1 MKFVMILVIGF
12 VLLFGIASQTLFVVD
27 ATEVAV
33 VTRLGQFQASHVSP
47 GLKFKTPLIDT
58 VRKFDNRLQRFDIP
72 PANFITLD
80 KKNLVIDA
88 YARYRITD
96 PLLFLQNLFD
106 LNAAGPKVGDIV
118 NSELKKEVASDNQ
131 SDIISETRVEVMERV
146 LAASQLI
153 AETSGLAGPG
163 GQVRGIGI
171 EIVDVRIKRAD
182 FPLSIAESVFA
193 RMNAERSRI
202 ANQERAEGE
211 RRKLSV
217 QSEADRRVTEI
228 LSEAS
233 RESLE
238 IRGLAE
244 GESVEIFAKALE
256 RDPDFYRFMRSLQA
270 YEAFLGED
278 DTIVLDS
285 DAPIFDFLSS
295 SSVREASGAQ

>member
-1 MKFVMILVIGF
+1 MKFLIIG
-12 VLLFGIASQTLFVVD
+12 GIALVFALVLISQSIFVVD
-27 ATEVAV
+27 STEVAV
-33 VTRLGQFQASHVSP
+33 VTRLGEFQGSHTSP
-47 GLKFKTPLIDT
+47 GLKLKTPFVDS
-58 VRKFDNRLQRFDIP
+58 VRIFDNRLQRFDIP

-131 SDIISETRVEVMERV
+131 SDIITEKRQEVMARV
-146 LAASQLI
+146 LAASQII
-153 AETSGLAGPG
+153 ANTSGQNGTSL
-163 GQVRGIGI
+163 GI
-171 EIVDVRIKRAD
+171 EIIDVRIKRAD

-193 RMNAERSRI
+193 RMNAERSRV

-211 RRKLSV
+211 RTKLTVESN
-217 QSEADRRVTEI
+217 ADREVVEI
-228 LSEAS
+228 LSAAN

-244 GESVEIFAKALE
+244 GRAIEIFAKALE
-256 RDPDFYRFMRSLQA
+256 RDPEFFRFLRSLEA
-270 YEAFLGED
+270 YEVFLTEN

-285 DAPIFDFLSS
+285 DAAIFDFLSS
-295 SSVREASGAQ
+295 STLE

>member
-1 MKFVMILVIGF
+1 MKFLIIG
-12 VLLFGIASQTLFVVD
+12 GIALVFALVLISQSIFVVD
-27 ATEVAV
+27 STEVAV
-33 VTRLGQFQASHVSP
+33 VTRLGEFQGSHTSP
-47 GLKFKTPLIDT
+47 GLKLKTPFVDS
-58 VRKFDNRLQRFDIP
+58 VRIFDNRLQRFDIP

-131 SDIISETRVEVMERV
+131 SDIITEKRQEVMARV
-146 LAASQLI
+146 LAASQII
-153 AETSGLAGPG
+153 ANTSGQNGTSL
-163 GQVRGIGI
+163 GI
-171 EIVDVRIKRAD
+171 EIIDVRIKRAD

-193 RMNAERSRI
+193 RMNAERSRV

-211 RRKLSV
+211 RTKLTVESN
-217 QSEADRRVTEI
+217 ADREVVEI
-228 LSEAS
+228 LSAAN

-244 GESVEIFAKALE
+244 GRAIEIFAKALE
-256 RDPDFYRFMRSLQA
+256 RDPEFFRFLRSLEA
-270 YEAFLGED
+270 YEVFLTEN

-285 DAPIFDFLSS
+285 DAAIFDFLSS
-295 SSVREASGAQ
+295 STRE

>member
-1 MKFVMILVIGF
+1 MKFLVILAFGMIF
-12 VLLFGIASQTLFVVD
+12 VLAVISQSIFVVD

-33 VTRLGQFQASHVSP
+33 VTRLGQFQNSHVSP
-47 GLKFKTPLIDT
+47 GLKFKTPFIEA

-88 YARYRITD
+88 YARYRITN

-131 SDIISETRVEVMERV
+131 SDIISETRQEVMERV

-153 AETSGLAGPG
+153 AQTSGLQGPNG
-163 GQVRGIGI
+163 EVRGIGI

-211 RRKLSV
+211 RTKLAV
-217 QSEADRRVTEI
+217 QSDADRRVTEI
-228 LSEAS
+228 LSEAN
-233 RESLE
+233 RKSLE
-238 IRGLAE
+238 IRGIAE
-244 GESVEIFAKALE
+244 GQAVEIFAKALE
-256 RDPDFYRFMRSLQA
+256 RDPDFYRFLRSLEA
-270 YEAFLGED
+270 YEVFLKET

-285 DAPIFDFLSS
+285 DASLFEFLASS
-295 SSVREASGAQ
+295 SLSQPTGK

>member
-1 MKFVMILVIGF
+1 MKFLIILGIGIVF
-12 VLLFGIASQTLFVVD
+12 LLVVVSQSIFVVD

-33 VTRLGQFQASHVSP
+33 VTRLGQFQNSHISP
-47 GLKFKTPLIDT
+47 GLKFKTPFVDSA
-58 VRKFDNRLQRFDIP
+58 RKFDNRLQRFDIP

-88 YARYRITD
+88 YARYKITD

-131 SDIISETRVEVMERV
+131 SDIISETRQEVMERV
-146 LAASQLI
+146 LAASQRI
-153 AETSGLAGPG
+153 AQTSGLQGPNG
-163 GQVRGIGI
+163 EVRGIGI

-182 FPLSIAESVFA
+182 FPQSIAESVFA

-211 RRKLSV
+211 RTKLSV
-217 QSEADRRVTEI
+217 QSDADRQVIEI
-228 LSEAS
+228 LSEANK
-233 RESLE
+233 ESLE

-244 GESVEIFAKALE
+244 GRAIEIFATALE
-256 RDPDFYRFMRSLQA
+256 RNPEFYRFLRSLEA
-270 YEAFLGED
+270 YEVFLTET
-278 DTIVLDS
+278 DTIVLDA
-285 DAPIFDFLSS
+285 DASLFEFLASA
-295 SSVREASGAQ
+295 SVDDPTGK

>member
-1 MKFVMILVIGF
+1 MKSLVILAFGLIF
-12 VLLFGIASQTLFVVD
+12 VLAAISQSIFVVD

-33 VTRLGQFQASHVSP
+33 VTRLGQFQNSHVSP
-47 GLKFKTPLIDT
+47 GLKFKTPFIEA

-88 YARYRITD
+88 YARYRITN

-131 SDIISETRVEVMERV
+131 SDIISETRQEVMERV

-153 AETSGLAGPG
+153 AQTSGLQGPNG
-163 GQVRGIGI
+163 EVRGIGI

-211 RRKLSV
+211 RTKLAV

-228 LSEAS
+228 LSEAN
-233 RESLE
+233 RKSLE
-238 IRGLAE
+238 IRGIAE
-244 GESVEIFAKALE
+244 GQAVEIFAKALE
-256 RDPDFYRFMRSLQA
+256 RDPDFYRFLRSLEA
-270 YEAFLGED
+270 YEVFLKET

-285 DAPIFDFLSS
+285 DASLFEFLASS
-295 SSVREASGAQ
+295 SLSQPTGK

>member
-1 MKFVMILVIGF
+1 MKYLIIGGIGLVIA
-12 VLLFGIASQTLFVVD
+12 LLGLSQSLFVVD
-27 ATEVAV
+27 STEMAV
-33 VTRLGQFQASHVSP
+33 VTRLGEFKASDITP
-47 GLKFKTPLIDT
+47 GLKIKTPFIDS

-88 YARYRITD
+88 YARYKITD

-131 SDIISETRVEVMERV
+131 SDIISETRQEVMTRV
-146 LAASQLI
+146 LEASQLI
-153 AETSGLAGPG
+153 AQTSGENGTSL
-163 GQVRGIGI
+163 GI

-193 RMNAERSRI
+193 RMNAERSRV
-202 ANQERAEGE
+202 ANQERAVGE
-211 RRKLSV
+211 RTKLRV
-217 QSEADRRVTEI
+217 QSDADREVVEI
-228 LSEAS
+228 LSAAN

-244 GESVEIFAKALE
+244 GRAIGIFAEALE
-256 RDPDFYRFMRSLQA
+256 RDPEFFRFLRSLEA
-270 YEAFLGED
+270 YEVFLTNT
-278 DTIVLDS
+278 DTLVMDS
-285 DAPIFDFLSS
+285 NAPLFEFLTSS
-295 SSVREASGAQ
+295 RPAAGQ

>member
-1 MKFVMILVIGF
+1 MKFIIIGVIGL
-12 VLLFGIASQTLFVVD
+12 VVALVVISQSIFVVD
-27 ATEVAV
+27 STEMAV
-33 VTRLGQFQASHVSP
+33 VTRLGEFKASHITP
-47 GLKFKTPLIDT
+47 GLKFKTPFVDS

-106 LNAAGPKVGDIV
+106 LNSAGPKVGDIV

-131 SDIISETRVEVMERV
+131 SDIISETRQEVMARV

-153 AETSGLAGPG
+153 AQTTGRDGTSL
-163 GQVRGIGI
+163 GI

-182 FPLSIAESVFA
+182 FPVSIAESVFA

-211 RRKLSV
+211 RTKLRVESN
-217 QSEADRRVTEI
+217 ADREVVEI
-228 LSEAS
+228 LSAAN
-233 RESLE
+233 RDSLE

-244 GESVEIFAKALE
+244 GRAIEIFAAALE
-256 RDPDFYRFMRSLQA
+256 RDPEFFRFLRSLEA
-270 YEAFLGED
+270 YEVFLTSG
-278 DTIVLDS
+278 DTLVLDS
-285 DAPIFDFLSS
+285 NAPLFEFLTSS
-295 SSVREASGAQ
+295 SPVATTDQ

>member
-1 MKFVMILVIGF
+1 MKFLIIG
-12 VLLFGIASQTLFVVD
+12 GIALVFALVLISQSIFVVD
-27 ATEVAV
+27 STEVAV
-33 VTRLGQFQASHVSP
+33 VTRLGEFQDSHTSP
-47 GLKFKTPLIDT
+47 GLKLKTPFVDS
-58 VRKFDNRLQRFDIP
+58 VRMFDNRLQRFDIP

-131 SDIISETRVEVMERV
+131 SDIITEKRQEVMARV
-146 LAASQLI
+146 LVASQII
-153 AETSGLAGPG
+153 ANTSGENGTSL
-163 GQVRGIGI
+163 GI
-171 EIVDVRIKRAD
+171 EIIDVRIKRAD

-193 RMNAERSRI
+193 RMNAERSRV

-211 RRKLSV
+211 RTKLTVESN
-217 QSEADRRVTEI
+217 ADREVVEI
-228 LSEAS
+228 LSAAN

-244 GESVEIFAKALE
+244 GRAIEIFAEALE
-256 RDPDFYRFMRSLQA
+256 RDPEFFRFLRSLEA
-270 YEAFLGED
+270 YEAFLTEN

-285 DAPIFDFLSS
+285 DAAIFDFLSS
-295 SSVREASGAQ
+295 STRE

>member
-1 MKFVMILVIGF
+1 MKTLIILGIGAI
-12 VLLFGIASQTLFVVD
+12 LFAVTISQTIFVVD

-33 VTRLGQFQASHVSP
+33 VTRLGQFQNSHISP
-47 GLKFKTPLIDT
+47 GLKFKTPLIDA

-131 SDIISETRVEVMERV
+131 SDIISETRLEVMDRV
-146 LAASQLI
+146 LAAAQRI
-153 AETSGLAGPG
+153 AQTSGLQGPNG
-163 GQVRGIGI
+163 EVRGIGI

-211 RRKLSV
+211 RTKLRV
-217 QSEADRRVTEI
+217 QSDADRQVTEI
-228 LSEAS
+228 LSEAEK
-233 RESLE
+233 ESLE
-238 IRGLAE
+238 IRGVAE
-244 GESVEIFAKALE
+244 GRSIEIFARALE
-256 RDPDFYRFMRSLQA
+256 RDPEFYRFLRSLEA
-270 YEAFLGED
+270 YGKFLKET

-285 DAPIFDFLSS
+285 DAPIFDFLAS
-295 SSVREASGAQ
+295 SGAGRSVGE

>member
-12 VLLFGIASQTLFVVD
+12 VLLLGVASQTLFVVD

-47 GLKFKTPLIDT
+47 GLKVKSPLVDT

-153 AETSGLAGPG
+153 AETSGLHGP
-163 GQVRGIGI
+163 
-171 EIVDVRIKRAD
+171 
-182 FPLSIAESVFA
+182 
-193 RMNAERSRI
+193 N
-202 ANQERAEGE
+202 GE
-211 RRKLSV
+211 RCLKFH
-217 QSEADRRVTEI
+217 
-228 LSEAS
+228 S
-233 RESLE
+233 R
-238 IRGLAE
+238 
-244 GESVEIFAKALE
+244 
-256 RDPDFYRFMRSLQA
+256 
-270 YEAFLGED
+270 
-278 DTIVLDS
+278 
-285 DAPIFDFLSS
+285 
-295 SSVREASGAQ
+295 

>member
-1 MKFVMILVIGF
+1 MKFLIIG
-12 VLLFGIASQTLFVVD
+12 GIALVFALVLISQSIFVVD
-27 ATEVAV
+27 STEVAV
-33 VTRLGQFQASHVSP
+33 VTRLGEFQGSHTSP
-47 GLKFKTPLIDT
+47 GLKLKTPFVDS
-58 VRKFDNRLQRFDIP
+58 VRIFDNRLQRFDIP

-131 SDIISETRVEVMERV
+131 SDIITEKRQEVMARV
-146 LAASQLI
+146 LVASQII
-153 AETSGLAGPG
+153 ANTSGQNGTSL
-163 GQVRGIGI
+163 GI
-171 EIVDVRIKRAD
+171 EIIDVRIKRAD

-193 RMNAERSRI
+193 RMNAERSRV

-211 RRKLSV
+211 RTKLTVESN
-217 QSEADRRVTEI
+217 ADREVVEI
-228 LSEAS
+228 LSAAN

-244 GESVEIFAKALE
+244 GRAIEIFAEALE
-256 RDPDFYRFMRSLQA
+256 RDPEFFRFLRSLEA
-270 YEAFLGED
+270 YEAFLTEN

-285 DAPIFDFLSS
+285 DAAIFDFLSS
-295 SSVREASGAQ
+295 STRE

>member
-1 MKFVMILVIGF
+1 MKYLIIG
-12 VLLFGIASQTLFVVD
+12 GIAVVALLVLISQSIFVVD
-27 ATEVAV
+27 STEVAV
-33 VTRLGQFQASHVSP
+33 VTRLGEFQASHTSP
-47 GLKFKTPLIDT
+47 GLKFKTPFVES

-131 SDIISETRVEVMERV
+131 SDIISETRQEVMARV

-153 AETSGLAGPG
+153 AQTSGEG
-163 GQVRGIGI
+163 GTSLGI

-193 RMNAERSRI
+193 RMNAERSRV

-211 RRKLSV
+211 RTKLRVESD
-217 QSEADRRVTEI
+217 ADREVVEI
-228 LSEAS
+228 LSDANREA
-233 RESLE
+233 LE

-244 GESVEIFAKALE
+244 GRAIEIFAEALE
-256 RDPDFYRFMRSLQA
+256 RDPEFFRFLRSLEA
-270 YEAFLGED
+270 YEVFLTSG

-285 DAPIFDFLSS
+285 EAAVFDFLASS
-295 SSVREASGAQ
+295 TSE

>member
-1 MKFVMILVIGF
+1 MKFIIIGVIGL
-12 VLLFGIASQTLFVVD
+12 VVALVVISQSIFVVD
-27 ATEVAV
+27 ATEMAV
-33 VTRLGQFQASHVSP
+33 VTRLGEFKASHITP
-47 GLKFKTPLIDT
+47 GLKFKTPFVDS

-106 LNAAGPKVGDIV
+106 LNSAGPKVGDIV

-131 SDIISETRVEVMERV
+131 SDIISETRQEVMARV

-153 AETSGLAGPG
+153 AQTTGRDGTSL
-163 GQVRGIGI
+163 GI

-182 FPLSIAESVFA
+182 FPVSIAESVFA

-211 RRKLSV
+211 RTKLRVESN
-217 QSEADRRVTEI
+217 ADREVVEI
-228 LSEAS
+228 LSAAN
-233 RESLE
+233 RDSLE

-244 GESVEIFAKALE
+244 GRAIEIFAAALE
-256 RDPDFYRFMRSLQA
+256 RDPEFFRFLRSLEA
-270 YEAFLGED
+270 YEVFLTSG
-278 DTIVLDS
+278 DTLVLDS
-285 DAPIFDFLSS
+285 NAPLFEFLTSS
-295 SSVREASGAQ
+295 SPVATTDQ

>member
-1 MKFVMILVIGF
+1 MKYLIIG
-12 VLLFGIASQTLFVVD
+12 GIAVVALLVFVSQSVFVVD
-27 ATEVAV
+27 STEVAV
-33 VTRLGQFQASHVSP
+33 VTRLGEFQNSHISP
-47 GLKFKTPLIDT
+47 GLKFKTPFVEA

-131 SDIISETRVEVMERV
+131 SDIITEKRQEVMARV
-146 LAASQLI
+146 LVASQII
-153 AETSGLAGPG
+153 ANTSGQG
-163 GQVRGIGI
+163 GTSLGI
-171 EIVDVRIKRAD
+171 EIIDVRIKRAD

-193 RMNAERSRI
+193 RMNAERSRV

-211 RRKLSV
+211 RTKLTVESN
-217 QSEADRRVTEI
+217 ADREVVEI
-228 LSEAS
+228 LSAAN

-244 GESVEIFAKALE
+244 GRAVEIFAEALE
-256 RDPDFYRFMRSLQA
+256 RDPEFFRFLRSLEA
-270 YEAFLGED
+270 YEVFLTEN

-285 DAPIFDFLSS
+285 DAPIFDFL
-295 SSVREASGAQ
+295 ASPTLE

>member
-1 MKFVMILVIGF
+1 MKFLVILAFGMIF
-12 VLLFGIASQTLFVVD
+12 VLAVISQSIFVVD

-33 VTRLGQFQASHVSP
+33 VTRLGQFQNSHVSP
-47 GLKFKTPLIDT
+47 GLKFKTPFIEA

-131 SDIISETRVEVMERV
+131 SDIISETRQEVMERV

-153 AETSGLAGPG
+153 AQSSGLQGPNG
-163 GQVRGIGI
+163 EVRGIGI

-211 RRKLSV
+211 RTKLSV
-217 QSEADRRVTEI
+217 QSDADRQVIEI
-228 LSEAS
+228 LSEAN

-244 GESVEIFAKALE
+244 GRAIEIFAEALE
-256 RDPDFYRFMRSLQA
+256 RDPEFYRFLRSLEA
-270 YEAFLGED
+270 YQVFLTET

-285 DAPIFDFLSS
+285 DASLFEFLASS
-295 SSVREASGAQ
+295 TADQSTGK

>member
-1 MKFVMILVIGF
+1 MKSLIIGGIGLV
-12 VLLFGIASQTLFVVD
+12 VLVVLISQSAFVVD

-33 VTRLGQFQASHVSP
+33 VTRLGEFQKSHTEP
-47 GLKFKTPLIDT
+47 GLKFKTPFIEM

-88 YARYRITD
+88 YARYKITD

-131 SDIISETRVEVMERV
+131 SDIISETRQEVMERV
-146 LAASQLI
+146 LLAAQLI
-153 AETSGLAGPG
+153 AQTSGLQGPNG
-163 GQVRGIGI
+163 ETRGIGI
-171 EIVDVRIKRAD
+171 EIIDVRIKRAD
-182 FPLSIAESVFA
+182 FPVTIAESVFA

-211 RRKLSV
+211 RTKLTV
-217 QSEADRRVTEI
+217 QSDADREVVEI
-228 LSEAS
+228 LSAAN
-233 RESLE
+233 RKSLE

-244 GESVEIFAKALE
+244 GRAIEIFAEALE
-256 RDPDFYRFMRSLQA
+256 RDPEFYRFLRSLEA
-270 YEAFLGED
+270 YE
-278 DTIVLDS
+278 V
-285 DAPIFDFLSS
+285 FLSNTDTMVMDSNDPLFKFLTS
-295 SSVREASGAQ
+295 STSSEPTSDQ

>member
-1 MKFVMILVIGF
+1 MKYLIIGSIAVVALLVFV
-12 VLLFGIASQTLFVVD
+12 SQSVFVVD
-27 ATEVAV
+27 STEVAV
-33 VTRLGQFQASHVSP
+33 VTRLGEFQNSHTSP
-47 GLKFKTPLIDT
+47 GLKFKTPFVEA

-131 SDIISETRVEVMERV
+131 SDIITEKRQEVMARV
-146 LAASQLI
+146 LVASQII
-153 AETSGLAGPG
+153 ANTSGQG
-163 GQVRGIGI
+163 GTSLGI
-171 EIVDVRIKRAD
+171 EIIDVRIKRAD

-193 RMNAERSRI
+193 RMNAERSRV

-211 RRKLSV
+211 RTKLTVESN
-217 QSEADRRVTEI
+217 ADREVVEI
-228 LSEAS
+228 LSAAN

-244 GESVEIFAKALE
+244 GRAVEIFAEALE
-256 RDPDFYRFMRSLQA
+256 RDPEFFRFLRSLEA
-270 YEAFLGED
+270 YEVFLTEN

-285 DAPIFDFLSS
+285 DAPIFDFL
-295 SSVREASGAQ
+295 ASPTLE

>member
-1 MKFVMILVIGF
+1 
-12 VLLFGIASQTLFVVD
+12 
-27 ATEVAV
+27 
-33 VTRLGQFQASHVSP
+33 
-47 GLKFKTPLIDT
+47 LKLKTPFVDS
-58 VRKFDNRLQRFDIP
+58 VRMFDNRLQRFDIP

-131 SDIISETRVEVMERV
+131 SDIITEKRQEVMARV
-146 LAASQLI
+146 LAASQII
-153 AETSGLAGPG
+153 ANTSGQNGTSL
-163 GQVRGIGI
+163 GI
-171 EIVDVRIKRAD
+171 EIIDVRIKRAD

-193 RMNAERSRI
+193 RMNAERSRV

-211 RRKLSV
+211 RTKLTVESN
-217 QSEADRRVTEI
+217 ADREVVEI
-228 LSEAS
+228 LSAAN

-244 GESVEIFAKALE
+244 GRAIEIFAKALE
-256 RDPDFYRFMRSLQA
+256 RDPEFFRFLRSLEA
-270 YEAFLGED
+270 YEVFLTEN

-285 DAPIFDFLSS
+285 DAAIFDFLSS
-295 SSVREASGAQ
+295 STLE

>member
-1 MKFVMILVIGF
+1 MKFIVILVFGMIF
-12 VLLFGIASQTLFVVD
+12 VLAAISQSIFVVD

-33 VTRLGQFQASHVSP
+33 VTRLGQFQNSHVSP
-47 GLKFKTPLIDT
+47 GLKFKTPFIDS

-131 SDIISETRVEVMERV
+131 SDIISETRQEVMERV

-153 AETSGLAGPG
+153 AQTSGLQGPNG
-163 GQVRGIGI
+163 EIRGIGI

-211 RRKLSV
+211 RTKLAV

-228 LSEAS
+228 LSEAN
-233 RESLE
+233 RKSLE
-238 IRGLAE
+238 IRGMAE
-244 GESVEIFAKALE
+244 GQAVEIFAKALE
-256 RDPDFYRFMRSLQA
+256 RDPDFYRFLRSLAA
-270 YEAFLGED
+270 YEVFLKET

-285 DAPIFDFLSS
+285 DASLFEFLASS
-295 SSVREASGAQ
+295 SLSQPTGK

>member
-1 MKFVMILVIGF
+1 MKFLIIG
-12 VLLFGIASQTLFVVD
+12 GIALVFALVLISQSIFVVD
-27 ATEVAV
+27 STEVAV
-33 VTRLGQFQASHVSP
+33 VTRLGEFQGSHTSP
-47 GLKFKTPLIDT
+47 GLKLKTPFVDS
-58 VRKFDNRLQRFDIP
+58 VRIFDNRLQRFDIP

-131 SDIISETRVEVMERV
+131 SDIITEKRQEVMARV
-146 LAASQLI
+146 LAASQII
-153 AETSGLAGPG
+153 ANTSGENGTSL
-163 GQVRGIGI
+163 GI
-171 EIVDVRIKRAD
+171 EIIDVRIKRAD

-193 RMNAERSRI
+193 RMNAERSRV

-211 RRKLSV
+211 RTKLTVESN
-217 QSEADRRVTEI
+217 ADREVVEI
-228 LSEAS
+228 LSAAN

-244 GESVEIFAKALE
+244 GRAIEIFAKALE
-256 RDPDFYRFMRSLQA
+256 RDPEFFRFLRSLEA
-270 YEAFLGED
+270 YEAFLTEN

-285 DAPIFDFLSS
+285 DAAIFDFLSS
-295 SSVREASGAQ
+295 STLE

>member
-12 VLLFGIASQTLFVVD
+12 VLLLGVASQALFVVD

-47 GLKFKTPLIDT
+47 GLKVKAPIVDT

-131 SDIISETRVEVMERV
+131 SDIISETRVEVMDRV
-146 LAASQLI
+146 LAASQKI
-153 AETSGLAGPG
+153 ARTSGLTGPNG
-163 GQVRGIGI
+163 EVRGIGI

-228 LSEAS
+228 LSEANK
-233 RESLE
+233 ESLE

-270 YEAFLGED
+270 YEVFLGED

-295 SSVREASGAQ
+295 SSTSGRGEQ